1 MASEFNFYIGV
12 DWGTEAHQI
21 CVMSADGTVVCEQNV
36 EHSGAAMNAF
46 FGLLSKLTQAE
57 PRRAAVAIEV
67 PHGPVVE
74 AFLERDYAVFS
85 INPKQLD
92 RFRDR
97 HTVAGAKDDRRDAF
111 VAANSLRTDGHCFR
125 RVMADD
131 PVVVRIRELSRTEE
145 SFSGQLVR
153 TANQLSQLLLRYY
166 PQLLKLCPHPDEPWL
181 WALLEIAPTPQDG
194 ARLTLS
200 RLKQLLSKHRIR
212 RWTAE
217 QVREILRAPA
227 LVLVQGTTEAV
238 SEHALLL
245 LPHLRV
251 LHAQRKQVAD
261 RMQALLDQLQALPA
275 DASVSQQS
283 RDISVLLS
291 LPGIGRILAGMII
304 AEASGALR
312 DRDYQALRA
321 YGGIAPVT
329 RQSGKSRQVSMRY
342 RCNGRLR
349 NAFYH
354 WTRISVQNDSRSK
367 EHYARLKQAG
377 HGYSRALRGV
387 ADRLLTVLVAMLR
400 RGEPYDG
407 TRRSTALAA

>member
-1 MASEFNFYIGV
+1 MASEFDFYIGV

-21 CVMSADGTVVCEQNV
+21 CVMSADGNVVCEQNV
-36 EHSGAAMNAF
+36 EHSGAAMNVF
-46 FGLLSKLTQAE
+46 FGLLSKLTQTE
-57 PRRAAVAIEV
+57 PGRAAVAIEV
-67 PHGPVVE
+67 PHGPVVK

-111 VAANSLRTDGHCFR
+111 VAANSLRTDRHCFR

-145 SFSGQLVR
+145 TFSGQLVR

-166 PQLLKLCPHPDEPWL
+166 PQLLKLCPDPDEPWL
-181 WALLEIAPTPQDG
+181 WALLEIAPTPQQG

-217 QVREILRAPA
+217 QVKEILSAPA
-227 LVLVQGTTEAV
+227 LVSAPGTVEAV

-251 LHAQRKQVAD
+251 LHGQKKQVAD

-275 DASVSQQS
+275 DAPVSQQS
-283 RDISVLLS
+283 RDISLLLS
-291 LPGIGRILAGMII
+291 FPGIGRIVAGMII

-329 RQSGKSRQVSMRY
+329 RQSGKSKQVSMRY

-349 NAFYH
+349 NALHH
-354 WTRISVQNDSRSK
+354 WTRSSVQNDSHSK
-367 EHYARLKQAG
+367 EQYDRLKQAG

-400 RGEPYDG
+400 RGESYDAA
-407 TRRSTALAA
+407 RRTAVVAA